1 MLSVFGAALCTV
13 MGLLGAIAP
22 YRAARLVSIQ
32 PVGALGVSEIR
43 ATYGGLF
50 VAMGLACLWAQ
61 SPSAYLA
68 AGVSWVGAGL
78 MRFPSIFL
86 DKGSFPKVLGGAAL
100 ELAIGL
106 LLLTGAA

>member
-1 MLSVFGAALCTV
+1 
-13 MGLLGAIAP
+13 
-22 YRAARLVSIQ
+22 
-32 PVGALGVSEIR
+32 
-43 ATYGGLF
+43 
-50 VAMGLACLWAQ
+50 
-61 SPSAYLA
+61 
-68 AGVSWVGAGL
+68 